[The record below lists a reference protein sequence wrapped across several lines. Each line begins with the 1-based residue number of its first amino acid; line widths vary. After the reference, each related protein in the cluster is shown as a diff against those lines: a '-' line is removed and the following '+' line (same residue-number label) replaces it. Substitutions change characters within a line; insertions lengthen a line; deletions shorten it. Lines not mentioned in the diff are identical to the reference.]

1 MAQEVWEFEL
11 SRRIITQGAEE
22 RNSAVPVAETLDDGN
37 HQRTFESERSNPADP
52 HAGRRNVS
60 GAGSNPDSRH
70 NRTPTVDVCRQP
82 ESEDEKNSPVLVG
95 NGSGGQTLVG
105 KDVRTPTQGVGRQ
118 SKDGKARLKTAEGRG
133 GGGSHSESVPPVLVG
148 SGPAGQMLVGKDV
161 EAAEG
166 QRVFSH
172 GRPQSTPVPP
182 LLLDNCGYKKLGFMV
197 LACGAPCA
205 PTATTCKALCTL
217 HAHHSAT
224 AVARTHTLLN
234 SYSRTFGSS
243 AVSSL

>member
-1 MAQEVWEFEL
+1 MVQDVWEFER

-95 NGSGGQTLVG
+95 SGSGGQKLVG

-182 LLLDNCGYKKLGFMV
+182 LLLDNCGYKKLGCRVYGFSV
-197 LACGAPCA
+197 WRSLRADGDTVQVAVHVACTPQRYSCSAHTHIA
-205 PTATTCKALCTL
+205 QFIFSDFWKLC
-217 HAHHSAT
+217 
-224 AVARTHTLLN
+224 
-234 SYSRTFGSS
+234 
-243 AVSSL
+243 SL